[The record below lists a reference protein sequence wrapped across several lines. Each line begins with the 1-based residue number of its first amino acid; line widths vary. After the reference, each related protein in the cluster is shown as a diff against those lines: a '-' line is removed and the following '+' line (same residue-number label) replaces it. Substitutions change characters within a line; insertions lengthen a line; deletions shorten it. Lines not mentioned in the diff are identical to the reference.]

1 MCGITANFK
10 FKKQASTRQFYAY
23 FIDEEIEALR
33 NQIFCPKCLNLDSNL
48 ALWDPKFLP
57 CLCVNTIC
65 HNPDTVCST
74 FPLKQPVYPSK
85 SARMWMLMP
94 VYTVGRPGLQHQWH
108 VKGSCPVDPVN
119 SLPGCC
125 PGEAHTGSTR
135 ELLPGAIFIQERGWE
150 TVFPPREPT
159 WIPGSKGLKD
169 RESTYSTCGE
179 PYPRDSRAPGA
190 YVCVCVCVCVCL
202 SV

>member
-23 FIDEEIEALR
+23 FIDEDIEALR
-33 NQIFCPKCLNLDSNL
+33 SQIFFPKCLNLDSNL

-65 HNPDTVCST
+65 RNPDTVCST

-94 VYTVGRPGLQHQWH
+94 VYTVGRPGLAT
-108 VKGSCPVDPVN
+108 SMT
-119 SLPGCC
+119 C
-125 PGEAHTGSTR
+125 PGFMSSRPRKLTARLLPRRSTHRVHKGTSSRGNLHTGEGLGDRVSTQ
-135 ELLPGAIFIQERGWE
+135 G
-150 TVFPPREPT
+150 
-159 WIPGSKGLKD
+159 
-169 RESTYSTCGE
+169 TYL
-179 PYPRDSRAPGA
+179 YSRPQGTQR
-190 YVCVCVCVCVCL
+190 
-202 SV
+202 